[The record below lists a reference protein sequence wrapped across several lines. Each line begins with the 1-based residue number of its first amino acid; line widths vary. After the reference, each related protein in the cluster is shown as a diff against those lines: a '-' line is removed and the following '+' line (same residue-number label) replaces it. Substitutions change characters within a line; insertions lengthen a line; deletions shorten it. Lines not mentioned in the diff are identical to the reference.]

1 MSPKIWDVRTG
12 GTFET
17 LKYDHAVTA
26 LQFDTRK
33 VIAATGENSVK
44 VDFLSVSE
52 YCQML
57 ILCIR
62 RSTIARVCNIRLF
75 LRTATRNL
83 SSAYDIWTG
92 ISCRADATLR

>member
-1 MSPKIWDVRTG
+1 VSFKIWDVRTG

-44 VDFLSVSE
+44 VNFLAVSE
-52 YCQML
+52 YC
-57 ILCIR
+57 
-62 RSTIARVCNIRLF
+62 
-75 LRTATRNL
+75 
-83 SSAYDIWTG
+83 
-92 ISCRADATLR
+92 

>member
-1 MSPKIWDVRTG
+1 VSLKIWDVRTG

-33 VIAATGENSVK
+33 VIAATGENGVK
-44 VDFLSVSE
+44 VDFLTVSE
-52 YCQML
+52 YCY
-57 ILCIR
+57 ILTLFIR

-75 LRTATRNL
+75 LQTAIRNP

-92 ISCRADATLR
+92 ISFRADATLR